1 MLSQYANHCAFAV
14 CKSLCFCSMQIVVL
28 LQYANRC
35 VSQYA
40 NPLYSN
46 YRNSIYRAKVRNFFL
61 TTKSRRIFLE
71 KGDIIWLNVLSNNKC
86 NFPAK

>member
-1 MLSQYANHCAFAV
+1 MLSQYANRCVSQYKNRYAFAV
-14 CKSLCFCSMQIVVL
+14 CKSLCFAV
-28 LQYANRC
+28 R
-35 VSQYA
+35 

-46 YRNSIYRAKVRNFFL
+46 YRNSIYRAKIRNFFL

-71 KGDIIWLNVLSNNKC
+71 KGDIIWLNVLSNSKC